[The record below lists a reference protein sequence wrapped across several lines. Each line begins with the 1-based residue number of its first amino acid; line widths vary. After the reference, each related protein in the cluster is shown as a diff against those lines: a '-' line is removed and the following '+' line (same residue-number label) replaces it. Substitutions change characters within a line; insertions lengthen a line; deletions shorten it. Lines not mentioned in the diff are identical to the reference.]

1 MNYLINEKLYENL
14 PKYLNT
20 SKGIVFSPEHL
31 SEDKLNYFGVYLTN
45 VEVSGSASLYK
56 DKKISGILK
65 NGNRFDIYVVYEYK
79 DIEEIKKIKIDSL
92 KLEFENYKEIVLG
105 SLDENEFKNIIL
117 QAIAK
122 LAQGK
127 NSTTDN
133 FLNSLVKKYQNYTN
147 KLQEIKDKIQEI
159 NNSSDADFIVNL

>member
-1 MNYLINEKLYENL
+1 M
-14 PKYLNT
+14 
-20 SKGIVFSPEHL
+20 
-31 SEDKLNYFGVYLTN
+31 
-45 VEVSGSASLYK
+45 
-56 DKKISGILK
+56 
-65 NGNRFDIYVVYEYK
+65 
-79 DIEEIKKIKIDSL
+79 
-92 KLEFENYKEIVLG
+92 
-105 SLDENEFKNIIL
+105 DENEFKNIIL